1 MVVEMVVVEMV
12 MEEAESL
19 RNTSPQSEFPRY
31 TNSYQKLYTRYYTS
45 VDTSRRALT
54 SLYTFLRRRSS
65 VPWRRRKNYQNTSP
79 QSEFLQY
86 KNSYLTRYTR
96 CYT

>member
-1 MVVEMVVVEMV
+1 M
-12 MEEAESL
+12 
-19 RNTSPQSEFPRY
+19 RRKNCQNTSPRLTYPHY
-31 TNSYQKLYTRYYTS
+31 TNSYLTQYTRYYTW
-45 VDTSRRALT
+45 VDTLRRALT

>member
-1 MVVEMVVVEMV
+1 M
-12 MEEAESL
+12 
-19 RNTSPQSEFPRY
+19 RRKNCQNTSPQSEFLQY
-31 TNSYQKLYTRYYTS
+31 KNSYLTQYTRYYTS
-45 VDTSRRALT
+45 VDTLRRALT
-54 SLYTFLRRRSS
+54 SSYTFLRRRSWE
-65 VPWRRRKNYQNTSP
+65 VKRRRKNCQNTSP